1 MNNFERAYDS
11 THLKQV
17 IALLEKCKTKEEADQ
32 VFKQAE
38 AIKEDA
44 KAKYQNILQI
54 IGYLDDTKKELN
66 EAQRHFI
73 EAKGVYDRM
82 QHLL

>member
-11 THLKQV
+11 TNLKLV
-17 IALLEKCKTKEEADQ
+17 IELLENCKTKEEADS
-32 VFKQAE
+32 VFVQAN

-44 KAKYQNILQI
+44 KAKYQDILQI
-54 IGYLDDTKKELN
+54 ISYLDETKKQLDL
-66 EAQRHFI
+66 AQKYFI